1 MIFSTVEFAFFFPVV
16 FLLYWFVFKRNLR
29 TQNIFLIGASYFFYA
44 CWDWRFLGLIFLS
57 SLIDYLVGKQLG
69 KISDQALRKRWLFL
83 SLVVNLGVLVYFK
96 YANFFIGA
104 FADTFTLFGTR
115 LSGQTLNIILPV
127 GISFYTFQTLS
138 YTIDVYRNKM
148 APVQN
153 AVPFFAY
160 VSFFPQLVAGPIER
174 ATSLLPQFNKSRIF
188 SNEKATQGLQLIL
201 IGLFKKMVIA
211 DNCAIAVNTIFDNY
225 TDYNGSTLF
234 FGAVFFAFQIYG
246 DFSGYSDIAIG
257 TAKLLGFDLM
267 KNFDMPYLSRNMG
280 EFWRRWHISLSTW
293 FRDYVYIP
301 LGGSKYGNLRHFRN
315 ILIVFLLSGLWHGA
329 NYTFVVWGLVHA
341 FFFIPLVV
349 FKKHKTYLNY
359 HNTKLF
365 PDIRTSIQIL
375 ITFTLV
381 CLAWVFFRATNITE
395 ALQYL
400 NKIFSM
406 SLLETPKVSRIL
418 VIGLFGY
425 MVLEW
430 IQRNKEHI
438 LVMPK
443 LPKPLRYLVYYVIIF
458 TVIYYS
464 AETQPFIYFQF

>member
-1 MIFSTVEFAFFFPVV
+1 M
-16 FLLYWFVFKRNLR
+16 
-29 TQNIFLIGASYFFYA
+29 
-44 CWDWRFLGLIFLS
+44 
-57 SLIDYLVGKQLG
+57 
-69 KISDQALRKRWLFL
+69 
-83 SLVVNLGVLVYFK
+83 
-96 YANFFIGA
+96 
-104 FADTFTLFGTR
+104 
-115 LSGQTLNIILPV
+115 
-127 GISFYTFQTLS
+127 
-138 YTIDVYRNKM
+138 
-148 APVQN
+148 
-153 AVPFFAY
+153 
-160 VSFFPQLVAGPIER
+160 
-174 ATSLLPQFNKSRIF
+174 SR
-188 SNEKATQGLQLIL
+188 
-201 IGLFKKMVIA
+201 V
-211 DNCAIAVNTIFDNY
+211 
-225 TDYNGSTLF
+225 F

-315 ILIVFLLSGLWHGA
+315 ILIVFLSSGLWHGA

-359 HNTKLF
+359 RNTKLF

-375 ITFTLV
+375 ISFTLV

-458 TVIYYS
+458 TIIYYS